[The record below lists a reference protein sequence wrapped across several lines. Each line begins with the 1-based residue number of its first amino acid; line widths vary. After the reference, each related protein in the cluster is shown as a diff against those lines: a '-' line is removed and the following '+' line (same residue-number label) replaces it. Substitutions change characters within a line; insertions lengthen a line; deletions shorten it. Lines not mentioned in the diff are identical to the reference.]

1 MNKIK
6 FRGVQKGYSEV
17 LRVIGAYLDRA
28 KLSEVRI
35 LETDEGIILQG
46 RAAEG
51 DNAGQRDTFQLTAE
65 DIEAL
70 LADALARR
78 GKRI

>member
-1 MNKIK
+1 
-6 FRGVQKGYSEV
+6 
-17 LRVIGAYLDRA
+17 
-28 KLSEVRI
+28 VRI

-46 RAAEG
+46 RAGEG
-51 DNAGQRDTFQLTAE
+51 DNAGQRETFQLTAE

>member
-51 DNAGQRDTFQLTAE
+51 DNAGQREMFQLTAE